1 MKPKPASAIR
11 VVIADTGMRGS
22 SMADL
27 LSSASC
33 DLERFGSGAANLR
46 VDRLPLQQP
55 IYVAKH
61 PVTACENCAGNAREE
76 LCDCAQLSSWLART
90 LRIER
95 ESEAAWAPLFR
106 TRNERLRLQARR
118 EAQAR

>member
-22 SMADL
+22 SMVDL

-33 DLERFGSGAANLR
+33 DLERFGSSPANLR
-46 VDRLPLQQP
+46 VARLPLQQP

-61 PVTACENCAGNAREE
+61 LITACEDCPGNDPEE
-76 LCDCAQLSSWLART
+76 LCDCALSSWLART

-95 ESEAAWAPLFR
+95 ESEAAWALLFR